1 MMNQLESKVKDYFT
15 FWEQKEIGQLSKLL
29 DSEIVLQDWDNFV
42 VGKQA
47 VTKFNSDFFDSVN
60 LLSLDIL
67 SIFFEENTSFTE
79 LVITI
84 DETQLTVLDKIV
96 FNKKGFITNIRAYK
110 G

>member
-15 FWEQKEIGQLSKLL
+15 FWKQKDIVQLSKLM

-60 LLSLDIL
+60 LLNLDIL

-84 DETQLTVLDKIV
+84 DRTQFTVLDKIV

>member
-15 FWEQKEIGQLSKLL
+15 FWEQKDIVQLSKLL
-29 DSEIVLQDWDNFV
+29 DSEIVLQDWDNFG

-47 VTKFNSDFFDSVN
+47 VIKFNSDFFDSVN

-84 DETQLTVLDKIV
+84 DGTQLTVLDKIV